1 MALALAQDYHP
12 ELDMRAQAAEANDTA
27 AAALS
32 CLHGDENL
40 RQGLQA
46 CFKWLCAVLRAEN
59 SRAQHAQHAAAAGLE
74 PQPSPVDQDLGWAPW
89 LRVCSS
95 LIAAWDR

>member
-46 CFKWLCAVLRAEN
+46 CFKWLCATHN
-59 SRAQHAQHAAAAGLE
+59 TQQ
-74 PQPSPVDQDLGWAPW
+74 QQDWNPSPAL
-89 LRVCSS
+89 
-95 LIAAWDR
+95 